1 MPRTESA
8 VDGFGR
14 TVVRLEKKKNYV
26 VLCNLV
32 YISINTYV
40 HVVLKTLIIIVLNLL
55 FFAAFPLNKVSGHRR
70 FHAQT
75 GKEKDQ
81 NGFAANRR
89 RLRKRRE
96 G

>member
-1 MPRTESA
+1 MKIKICQQA
-8 VDGFGR
+8 VVKIKVSPYHLFFNFIC
-14 TVVRLEKKKNYV
+14 TTFLPT
-26 VLCNLV
+26 
-32 YISINTYV
+32 ITTI
-40 HVVLKTLIIIVLNLL
+40 IIIVLNLL
-55 FFAAFPLNKVSGHRR
+55 FFAAFPSNKVSGHRR